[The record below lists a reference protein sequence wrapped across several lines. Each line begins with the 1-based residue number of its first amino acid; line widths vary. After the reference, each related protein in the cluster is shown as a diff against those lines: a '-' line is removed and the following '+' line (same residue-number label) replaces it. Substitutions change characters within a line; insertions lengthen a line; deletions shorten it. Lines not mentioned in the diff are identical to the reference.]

1 MCPKGAISIKRN
13 SEGFIEPLI
22 DKEKC
27 INCGICLKKCPQVD
41 EALKRN
47 KPIKCY
53 AAKNKENEK
62 LKNGSSGSIF
72 SVIADYVLNNRGVVY
87 GVAFNDNLNLNTIR
101 ITNKKDLIDLMGS
114 KYIQSNTRDTFSLVK
129 KDLKKDLLV
138 LYVGTPCQIA
148 GLKNFLGE
156 EYEKL
161 ITIDLVCHGV
171 PSEKLF
177 KKYIESIEKKYKS
190 KVKNYYFRNKEKN
203 GWGLNTKIILEN
215 GKKLYVSANLDPY
228 YKSFLEGKTY
238 REACYNCKYAN
249 TSRVGDITLADFW
262 GIRKEHP
269 DFNTNLGV
277 SAILVNT
284 KKGIEIFN
292 KLESKIEFIETSIDK
307 ISNENKNLIRP
318 TKRPNIRTNV
328 YENLDNINFEK
339 YAKEKLKFK
348 RELKDIIKNAVPH
361 RIKKII
367 KHTILGGK

>member
-1 MCPKGAISIKRN
+1 MK
-13 SEGFIEPLI
+13 
-22 DKEKC
+22 
-27 INCGICLKKCPQVD
+27 
-41 EALKRN
+41 
-47 KPIKCY
+47 
-53 AAKNKENEK
+53 
-62 LKNGSSGSIF
+62 
-72 SVIADYVLNNRGVVY
+72 
-87 GVAFNDNLNLNTIR
+87 
-101 ITNKKDLIDLMGS
+101 
-114 KYIQSNTRDTFSLVK
+114 
-129 KDLKKDLLV
+129 
-138 LYVGTPCQIA
+138 
-148 GLKNFLGE
+148 
-156 EYEKL
+156 KL

-215 GKKLYVSANLDPY
+215 GKKLYLSANLDAY

-292 KLESKIEFIETSIDK
+292 ELESKIEFIETSIDK

-318 TKRPNIRTNV
+318 TKRP
-328 YENLDNINFEK
+328 
-339 YAKEKLKFK
+339 
-348 RELKDIIKNAVPH
+348 
-361 RIKKII
+361 
-367 KHTILGGK
+367 

>member
-361 RIKKII
+361 RIKK
-367 KHTILGGK
+367 

>member
-53 AAKNKENEK
+53 AAKNKDNEK

-156 EYEKL
+156 EYEK
-161 ITIDLVCHGV
+161 IN
-171 PSEKLF
+171 
-177 KKYIESIEKKYKS
+177 
-190 KVKNYYFRNKEKN
+190 NY
-203 GWGLNTKIILEN
+203 
-215 GKKLYVSANLDPY
+215 
-228 YKSFLEGKTY
+228 
-238 REACYNCKYAN
+238 
-249 TSRVGDITLADFW
+249 
-262 GIRKEHP
+262 
-269 DFNTNLGV
+269 
-277 SAILVNT
+277 
-284 KKGIEIFN
+284 
-292 KLESKIEFIETSIDK
+292 
-307 ISNENKNLIRP
+307 
-318 TKRPNIRTNV
+318 
-328 YENLDNINFEK
+328 
-339 YAKEKLKFK
+339 
-348 RELKDIIKNAVPH
+348 
-361 RIKKII
+361 
-367 KHTILGGK
+367 